1 MNGASPTP
9 QAASRMIHNMHV
21 HVRVGA
27 RLGAVWACMYTAH
40 ACSGA
45 GTRTRAVPYRT
56 AAGHLSLRIMDRS
69 LNACKT
75 FHSKN
80 QCSIYGSVIE
90 CM

>member
-1 MNGASPTP
+1 
-9 QAASRMIHNMHV
+9 
-21 HVRVGA
+21 
-27 RLGAVWACMYTAH
+27 MYTAH

-45 GTRTRAVPYRT
+45 GTRAVPHRGR
-56 AAGHLSLRIMDRS
+56 APRFANHGSIIVKPFIAEINVRFMDRS